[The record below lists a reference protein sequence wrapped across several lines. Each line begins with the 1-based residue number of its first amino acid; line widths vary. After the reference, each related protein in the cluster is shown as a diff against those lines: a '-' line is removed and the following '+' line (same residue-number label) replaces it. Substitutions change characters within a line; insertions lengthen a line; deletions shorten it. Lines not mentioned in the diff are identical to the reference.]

1 MVCTR
6 GKQYG
11 PHPSA
16 PFLSSSLPPT
26 RAGAAP
32 TRHGEEYD
40 DDGRERCDEAAA
52 REDVGEREDMCISTA
67 GCP

>member
-1 MVCTR
+1 MPSGVTR
-6 GKQYG
+6 KTIWT
-11 PHPSA
+11 HVSPS
-16 PFLSSSLPPT
+16 SSSLPPA

-67 GCP
+67 ACP